1 MHEVNSMDEYQE
13 IIMGLITNS
22 GIAKSKAME
31 AISFAE
37 KGNAEQAAECL
48 EECKN
53 ELVQAHKSQ
62 TRLIQ
67 QEAGG
72 TTHEVTLLMVH
83 AQDHLMSAI
92 TTKDLAGH
100 IVELYSRLNRYEA
113 AVSIT
118 PLSGRN
124 NK

>member
-1 MHEVNSMDEYQE
+1 MDEYQE
-13 IIMGLITNS
+13 IIMGIITNS

-31 AISFAE
+31 AIALAQE
-37 KGNAEQAAECL
+37 GQAEQAL
-48 EECKN
+48 ERLKECKD
-53 ELVQAHKSQ
+53 ELVEAHKSQ

-72 TTHEVTLLMVH
+72 TAHEVTLLMVH

-113 AVSIT
+113 AALHNTTI
-118 PLSGRN
+118 
-124 NK
+124 KED

>member
-1 MHEVNSMDEYQE
+1 MDEYQE
-13 IIMGLITNS
+13 IIMGIITNA
-22 GIAKSKAME
+22 GFAKSKAME
-31 AISFAE
+31 AIALAQ
-37 KGNAEQAAECL
+37 KGHSEQAAECL
-48 EECKN
+48 EECKK
-53 ELVQAHKSQ
+53 ELVGAHKSQ

-72 TTHEVTLLMVH
+72 AAHEVTLLMVH

-113 AVSIT
+113 AVVHNTTI
-118 PLSGRN
+118 RED
-124 NK
+124 